1 MVNRDVN
8 NSVVKAMAKTA
19 IRFRRRLARRKR
31 KLSLRMH
38 FWFETFITATSSAA
52 CDDAAIFNA
61 DDPVSQLGDFLI
73 VGDHHDG
80 LGEFLTGHLQQT

>member
-19 IRFRRRLARRKR
+19 IRFRRRLAWRNR

-61 DDPVSQLGDFLI
+61 VENALMEAVS
-73 VGDHHDG
+73 
-80 LGEFLTGHLQQT
+80 